1 MHRSLKKLFRE
12 CPVCGSGEG
21 EVLTRVELAPVE
33 GEALPP
39 DFDVCLCSRCQLCFD
54 DLDAAQAD
62 FDAYYR
68 SSGKYAHANTGGSGG
83 SAEADLKRWQKV
95 IEALAPWIP
104 KESRIVDVGC
114 GKGGLLAALR
124 AHGYRRVAGIEPSGG
139 CREHLASQNIA
150 AYGSV
155 GECLDKEQP
164 FDGVVCSQVLEHV
177 YSLGAFLNDLRRLL
191 SPEGTLYVEVP
202 DAAGYAEKFH
212 APFYYFDREHIN
224 HFTRASL
231 NNLFLTKLGFQPVY
245 NEAFSA
251 FSVDKF
257 QTPNVLAV
265 YRKGCGLAQV
275 LPDEGGAS
283 KIRQYVEKS
292 EERDAYPQL
301 RLLNDDARLRDAP
314 VLLWGYGAQLR
325 RLLRKGVFQDLKI
338 QGIIDRNK
346 GGTGEQ
352 LLGWPIL
359 SPEVISEPLF
369 RKATV
374 VITTVLYAGQIE
386 KALRSQSFEGRI
398 IRLSD

>member
-1 MHRSLKKLFRE
+1 MHRPLKKLFRE
-12 CPVCGSGEG
+12 CPVCGCGEG
-21 EVLTRVELAPVE
+21 EVLTRVELVPVE
-33 GEALPP
+33 GESLPP

-54 DLDAAQAD
+54 DLTAVQVD

-68 SSGKYAHANTGGSGG
+68 SSGKYAQANTGGSGG
-83 SAEADLKRWQKV
+83 SAGVDLLRWQKV
-95 IEALAPWIP
+95 VGALAPWIS

-124 AHGYRRVAGIEPSGG
+124 AHGCRSVAGIEPSKG
-139 CREHLASQNIA
+139 CREHLASQSIA

-164 FDGVVCSQVLEHV
+164 FDCVVCSQVLEHV
-177 YSLGAFLNDLRRLL
+177 YSLGPFLNDLRRLL
-191 SPEGTLYVEVP
+191 SPDGTVYVEVP
-202 DAAGYAEKFH
+202 DAAGYVEKFH

-231 NNLFLTKLGFQPVY
+231 NNLFLAKEGFQPVHS
-245 NEAFSA
+245 EAFSA
-251 FSVDKF
+251 FSVDGF

-265 YRKGCGLAQV
+265 YRKGFGLTPV
-275 LPDEGGAS
+275 LPDQDGAS

-292 EERDAYPQL
+292 EELDAYPQL
-301 RLLNDDARLRDAP
+301 RLLSDDARLRDAP

-338 QGIIDRNK
+338 QGVIDRNK
-346 GGTGEQ
+346 GGTGEK

-359 SPEVISEPLF
+359 SPEAISAPLF

-374 VITTVLYAGQIE
+374 IITTVLYAGQIE
-386 KALRSQSFEGRI
+386 NALRSQSFEGRI